1 LDDILF
7 ILAQCAYLLVA
18 VAGLLG
24 ESNRPKL
31 LSMMAAPS
39 LYLGA
44 GLHGAGLVVLAQ
56 ETGGLPVYTPG
67 ASMATIGFVLVV
79 GHLFIRR
86 APRMDVLAQVI
97 MPLVVVLLALA
108 QLLPNALRP
117 SPLPVGS
124 LSPIWIR
131 LHIGMIF
138 LGLGLLTLSYFVSLT
153 YLVLRWR
160 LKKKKL
166 AGLGRF
172 PDLETLDRTNA
183 RLLLF
188 GFAALSN
195 GIALGGVWWAAN
207 PGSSSLDATAY
218 ATIAAWLWYAIAIQ
232 VRVVGGW
239 RGKFASVISVIGFS
253 GLVLAL
259 VIANLSF
266 SGWHQ

>member
-1 LDDILF
+1 MDDILF

-18 VAGLLG
+18 VSGLLG
-24 ESNRPKL
+24 ESGRPKVL
-31 LSMMAAPS
+31 GRFSVPC
-39 LYLGA
+39 LYGGA
-44 GLHGAGLVVLAQ
+44 VLHGGGLLVMAR
-56 ETGGLPVYTPG
+56 ETGGLPVHTPG
-67 ASMATIGFVLVV
+67 ASMATLGFSLVL
-79 GHLFIRR
+79 GHLVIRR
-86 APRMDVLAQVI
+86 GPRMDILSQVI
-97 MPLVVVLLALA
+97 MPIVVVLLALA

-117 SPLPVGS
+117 SPMPVGS
-124 LSPIWIR
+124 LSPVWIY
-131 LHIGMIF
+131 LHIFMIF
-138 LGLGLLTLSYFVSLT
+138 LGLGLLTLSYFVSLA
-153 YLVLRWR
+153 YLGLRRR
-160 LKKKKL
+160 LKQKRL
-166 AGLGRF
+166 ADLGRF

-207 PGSSSLDATAY
+207 PDSSLDATAY

-253 GLVLAL
+253 GLLVAL